1 MDVTDVLLDILVVL
15 VAAKVAAEIAERIN
29 VPAVVAEIVAGVI
42 IGPSVLSLVG
52 GDETLKVL
60 GELGVI
66 LLLLG
71 VGMEMDLDE
80 LGAVGRASMSVA
92 VVGVVVPMLGGY
104 FVATAMGYSSN
115 QALFMG
121 AALSATSV
129 GITARVFSDLRALA
143 TIEARTVLGAAV
155 ADDVLGLVI
164 LTVVVRLVSE
174 GSVSVVDVAVIVAV
188 AVGFLVVTAV
198 LGSKLAPGLFQFLDR
213 HAKSAGTLVA
223 LALAFTLAF
232 AELADAAKLAPIV
245 GAFVAG
251 LALSRSS
258 AKDRIERELA
268 PVGHLFIPVFF
279 LGIGIDAQ
287 VEKFVNPEVLGIAA
301 GLLAVA
307 ILGKVVAAV
316 GVFGSPGDKW
326 LIGIGMIPRG
336 EVGLIFATIGLN
348 EGILGGNLYAA
359 LLLVVLVTT
368 LMTPP
373 ILKWRLNQ
381 VRTGRKARP
390 DSHEPKPE
398 GGWLRVD
405 DGVVDLVADP
415 PAQLALDLSFEAARG
430 IAQGAR
436 PGSHL
441 LDWIG
446 EWSDTS
452 LRWNA
457 DATKQ
462 LFAVLTEGDA
472 RAWRFLETTGVLER
486 ALPELA
492 EAVDRRRSDPF
503 LLDPAQVLRFSL
515 VERIKEITASDD
527 VAAAEHAK
535 LEHPEWLLLAALI
548 LDTVG
553 EDSSP
558 VELARRISHRLDLG
572 AAAEQQI
579 ALLVGDSDLLRA
591 AAGKV
596 DGLEEE
602 RVVPIAIHLDN
613 GERAR
618 ALYLLTLAMGDL
630 TPWDRK
636 RLDQL
641 FHVVLQL
648 LDQPDVTGL
657 DARNMVE
664 RRRAEALR
672 SAGDNPRVIDR
683 IKHAPRAYLL
693 SQNAIDIARQAAFV
707 EPVPARGEASVA
719 VLALTPEGEAS
730 DVDTGDGNG
739 DGAAR
744 WRIEVAARD
753 RQGLL
758 ATVSGVVADAGL
770 DILDAAVATW
780 GDGAA
785 LDTFLVQRAGLS
797 PARFSEHELSEV
809 PPPDPVKLESAIV
822 AAFDEPLE
830 SLPNPDA
837 ELRFD
842 DHASPWY
849 TICEVRSPDRRGL
862 LHSLTAAMASA
873 GASVHSARLVTI
885 AGTAVDRF
893 ELTDRNERKLDESAK
908 QAVLDA
914 VRDGVSPKRRRLSRR
929 Q

>member
-1 MDVTDVLLDILVVL
+1 MDVTDVLLDILIVL
-15 VAAKVAAEIAERIN
+15 IAAKIAAEVAERIN

-66 LLLLG
+66 LLLLA
-71 VGMEMDLDE
+71 VGMEMDLGE

-92 VVGVVVPMLGGY
+92 VIGVVLPMLGGY
-104 FVATAMGYSSN
+104 GVATALGHDGN
-115 QALFMG
+115 QALFIG
-121 AALSATSV
+121 AALAATSV

-143 TIEARTVLGAAV
+143 TVEARTVLGAAV

-164 LTVVVRLVSE
+164 LTVVVRLVSQ
-174 GSVSVVDVAVIVAV
+174 GSVSVVDVATIVLV
-188 AVGFLVVTAV
+188 AIGFLVVTAT
-198 LGSKLAPGLFQFLDR
+198 LGSKLAPGFFQLLDR

-287 VEKFVNPEVLGIAA
+287 VETFAKPEVLGIAA
-301 GLLAVA
+301 GLLVVA
-307 ILGKVVAAV
+307 ILGKIVAAV

-326 LIGIGMIPRG
+326 LIGLGMIPRG

-373 ILKWRLNQ
+373 LLRWRLT
-381 VRTGRKARP
+381 RMRSTPRFRA
-390 DSHEPKPE
+390 DSHVARPE
-398 GGWLRVD
+398 GGWLRTD
-405 DGVVDLVADP
+405 DGVIDLVADP
-415 PAQLALDLSFEAARG
+415 PAQYALDLSLEAAR
-430 IAQGAR
+430 AVARGAR
-436 PGSHL
+436 PGPRL

-446 EWSDTS
+446 EWSDAP
-452 LRWNA
+452 LRWNP

-462 LFAVLTEGDA
+462 LFAVLVDGDA
-472 RAWRFLETTGVLER
+472 RSWRFLETTGVLER
-486 ALPELA
+486 TLPELA

-503 LLDPAQVLRFSL
+503 LVDPAQVLRFSL
-515 VERIKEITASDD
+515 VDRIKELTGSDPM
-527 VAAAEHAK
+527 AAEVHAAMQ
-535 LEHPEWLLLAALI
+535 HPEWLLLGALI
-548 LDTVG
+548 LETAG

-558 VELARRISHRLDLG
+558 VEVARRIAHRLDLG

-579 ALLVGDSDLLRA
+579 ALLVGDTDLLRA
-591 AAGKV
+591 AARKV
-596 DGLEEE
+596 DGLEEQ
-602 RVVPIAIHLDN
+602 RVVPIAIHLDTP
-613 GERAR
+613 ERAR
-618 ALYLLTLAMGDL
+618 ALYLLTLALGDL
-630 TPWDRK
+630 SPWDRR

-641 FHVVLQL
+641 FQVVLQL
-648 LDQPDVTGL
+648 LEQPDVTGL
-657 DARNMVE
+657 DARNLLE
-664 RRRAEALR
+664 RRRSEAVR
-672 SAGDNPRVIDR
+672 IAGDRPHVAER
-683 IKHAPRAYLL
+683 IGLAPRAYLL
-693 SQNAIDIARQAAFV
+693 SQEPVDIARQAAFV

-719 VLALTPEGEAS
+719 VLPVVAEGNGEAP
-730 DVDTGDGNG
+730 
-739 DGAAR
+739 R
-744 WRIEVAARD
+744 WRVEVAARD

-758 ATVSGVVADAGL
+758 ATVSGVIADAGL

-785 LDTFLVQRAGLS
+785 LDTLLVQRAGLT
-797 PARFSEHELSEV
+797 PARLSDSELAGLPS
-809 PPPDPVKLESAIV
+809 PDPVKLEAAIV
-822 AAFDEPLE
+822 TAFDAPLE
-830 SLPNPDA
+830 TLPNPDA

-873 GASVHSARLVTI
+873 GASVHSARVVTV

-893 ELTDRNERKLDESAK
+893 ELTDRNERKLDEAAK
-908 QAVLDA
+908 EAVVAA
-914 VRDGVSPKRRRLSRR
+914 VRDGVTAKRRRLGRR
-929 Q
+929 R

>member
-1 MDVTDVLLDILVVL
+1 L
-15 VAAKVAAEIAERIN
+15 
-29 VPAVVAEIVAGVI
+29 
-42 IGPSVLSLVG
+42 
-52 GDETLKVL
+52 
-60 GELGVI
+60 
-66 LLLLG
+66 
-71 VGMEMDLDE
+71 
-80 LGAVGRASMSVA
+80 
-92 VVGVVVPMLGGY
+92 
-104 FVATAMGYSSN
+104 
-115 QALFMG
+115 
-121 AALSATSV
+121 
-129 GITARVFSDLRALA
+129 
-143 TIEARTVLGAAV
+143 
-155 ADDVLGLVI
+155 
-164 LTVVVRLVSE
+164 
-174 GSVSVVDVAVIVAV
+174 
-188 AVGFLVVTAV
+188 
-198 LGSKLAPGLFQFLDR
+198 
-213 HAKSAGTLVA
+213 
-223 LALAFTLAF
+223 
-232 AELADAAKLAPIV
+232 
-245 GAFVAG
+245 
-251 LALSRSS
+251 
-258 AKDRIERELA
+258 
-268 PVGHLFIPVFF
+268 
-279 LGIGIDAQ
+279 
-287 VEKFVNPEVLGIAA
+287 
-301 GLLAVA
+301 
-307 ILGKVVAAV
+307 VAAV

-368 LMTPP
+368 IMTPP
-373 ILKWRLNQ
+373 ILRWRLNQ

-390 DSHEPKPE
+390 DSREPKPE

-415 PAQLALDLSFEAARG
+415 PARLALDLSFEAARA
-430 IAQGAR
+430 IARGAR

-446 EWSDTS
+446 EWSDTA
-452 LRWNA
+452 LRWNT

-462 LFAVLTEGDA
+462 LFAVLVDGDA

-558 VELARRISHRLDLG
+558 VELARRIAHRLDLG
-572 AAAEQQI
+572 AAAEQHI

-591 AAGKV
+591 AARKV
-596 DGLEEE
+596 DGLDEE

-613 GERAR
+613 AERAR
-618 ALYLLTLAMGDL
+618 ALYLLTLAMDDL

-641 FHVVLQL
+641 FQVVLQL
-648 LDQPDVTGL
+648 LEQPDVTGL

-664 RRRAEALR
+664 RRRAEAMR
-672 SAGDNPRVIDR
+672 IAGDNPKVIDR
-683 IKHAPRAYLL
+683 IKKAPRAYLL
-693 SQNAIDIARQAAFV
+693 SQNAADIARQAAFV

-719 VLALTPEGEAS
+719 VLPLAPVSGS
-730 DVDTGDGNG
+730 DNGQGDGPG
-739 DGAAR
+739 DAVPR
-744 WRIEVAARD
+744 WRIEVAARN
-753 RQGLL
+753 RHGLL
-758 ATVSGVVADAGL
+758 ATVTGVIADAGL

-785 LDTFLVQRAGLS
+785 LDTFLVQRD
-797 PARFSEHELSEV
+797 V
-809 PPPDPVKLESAIV
+809 PPSAEFQPPDPVKLEAAIV

-830 SLPNPDA
+830 TPPNPDS

-862 LHSLTAAMASA
+862 LHNLTAAMATA

-885 AGTAVDRF
+885 DGTAVDRF
-893 ELTDRNERKLDESAK
+893 ELTDRNERKLDDATK
-908 QAVLDA
+908 AAVVDA
-914 VRDGVSPKRRRLSRR
+914 VRHGVTAKRRRLSRR
-929 Q
+929 H